1 MELPDASPR
10 EQRIHQAISGLIRVG
25 RRHHQLIEQRVEALG
40 MHRSQHHMLMTLS
53 RMGRTASQ
61 KDLAQCLGISPAAVA
76 RTLKTLEADG
86 WVEKADGAD
95 NRRNEI
101 SLSPE
106 GQERVEAS
114 RSLFRALDQGI
125 FEDISDGEIAA
136 LAATLDCMLD
146 NIARMEAEES
156 NKKEGETHP

>member
-1 MELPDASPR
+1 MEFPDASPR
-10 EQRIHQAISGLIRVG
+10 EQRIHQAIGSLIRAG
-25 RRHHQLIEQRVEALG
+25 RRHHQLIERHVEALG
-40 MHRSQHHMLMTLS
+40 MHRSQHHMLMVLS

-95 NRRNEI
+95 SRRNEI

-106 GQERVEAS
+106 GRERVEAS
-114 RSLFRALDQGI
+114 CSLFRMLDQRI
-125 FEDISDGEIAA
+125 FEDISDGEIDA
-136 LAATLDCMLD
+136 LAATLDRMLD
-146 NIARMEAEES
+146 NIARMEAADLKDKERES
-156 NKKEGETHP
+156 QP